1 MTNDEALEKAQEIVD
16 YLFANGFDEQ
26 AERLVLQGK
35 GGKELGGWSRA
46 AVKTYLIKALQP
58 PEF

>member
-1 MTNDEALEKAQEIVD
+1 MTHDEALEKAQEIVE

-35 GGKELGGWSRA
+35 GGKELGGWGRV
-46 AVKTYLIKALQP
+46 AVKAYLVKTL
-58 PEF
+58 EG